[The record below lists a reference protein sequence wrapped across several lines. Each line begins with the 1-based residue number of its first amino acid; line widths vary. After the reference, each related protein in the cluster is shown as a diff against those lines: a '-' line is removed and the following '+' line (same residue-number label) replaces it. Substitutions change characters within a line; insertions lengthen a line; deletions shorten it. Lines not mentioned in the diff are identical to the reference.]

1 MTYAVDTNVILDIL
15 FADPEFGPSSRDF
28 ISQLCNTNDSLVA
41 CDVVWAEASAA
52 CNDKAAFARL
62 MNDFGI
68 AYSPMPDSAAIRAGA
83 IWRLARSTSHNAKVR
98 QRLAIVPDFLIGAHA
113 LECADALVT
122 RDRGFMRRWFADLK
136 VVDPSKAKRP

>member
-1 MTYAVDTNVILDIL
+1 MTYAVDTNIVLDVFL
-15 FADPEFGPSSRDF
+15 DDPTFSQPAIDFLSSLT
-28 ISQLCNTNDSLVA
+28 SLDSLVA

-52 CNDKAAFARL
+52 FNDKTVFARL

-68 AYSPMPDSAAIRAGA
+68 AYSPMPDNAAIRAGA
-83 IWRLARSTSHNAKVR
+83 IWRLARSASRDAKAR

-113 LECADALVT
+113 LECADALIT

-136 VVDPSKAKRP
+136 IVDPSKTKRQ